1 MDVYFTGVISL
12 SAIMTALFNSSR
24 GSLIIAVLFHFQINN
39 PIWPDSKPWD
49 FLLFIIVAV
58 VVVALNREKM
68 LTVKN
73 IVTEVLM
80 PGDEK

>member
-1 MDVYFTGVISL
+1 
-12 SAIMTALFNSSR
+12 
-24 GSLIIAVLFHFQINN
+24 
-39 PIWPDSKPWD
+39 
-49 FLLFIIVAV
+49 VAV

-73 IVTEVLM
+73 SVTEVLM